1 MGRFAV
7 VRDGRE
13 VDESA
18 YGGRKV
24 RTLLRVLAARQ
35 GQFVPNDVLA
45 EALWPDRP
53 PANPAANLQ
62 VLVTRAR
69 RAIGRVDLIRTGP
82 GGYALADSPDCTVD
96 TEVFLAAVE
105 QTGRLHGPPALA
117 AYREALALAADPL
130 VEDTYAT
137 WSQPYRARVSQVR

>member
-24 RTLLRVLAARQ
+24 RTLLRALAVRQ

-45 EALWPDRP
+45 DVVWPQRP

-62 VLVTRAR
+62 VLVNRAR
-69 RAIGRVDLIRTGP
+69 RAVGRPELIRTGP
-82 GGYALADSPDCTVD
+82 GGYALAGAPGCTVD
-96 TEVFLAAVE
+96 TEVFLAAVAE
-105 QTGRLHGPPALA
+105 VGSRRGPSALA
-117 AYREALALAADPL
+117 AYRQALAAAAEPL
-130 VEDTYAT
+130 TEDIYAP
-137 WSQPYRARVSQVR
+137 WAQPYR